1 MNIKKAFTIS
11 LAIILAFSLTSCSK
25 STNDANNNQT
35 SQTETSSLKQQF
47 TSENWEDF
55 LILLE
60 SDVEALISYRAAKG
74 PTQHGTATDEELA
87 EESELNQTIT
97 DKLAFSEELL
107 SSLSEEDKTIFLED
121 RSRIL
126 EKMA

>member
-11 LAIILAFSLTSCSK
+11 LAITLVFSLTACSK
-25 STNDANNNQT
+25 NTSDTNNNQT
-35 SQTETSSLKQQF
+35 SQTETSSLELQF

-60 SDVEALISYRAAKG
+60 SDVDALVSYQAEKG
-74 PTQHGTATDEELA
+74 PTQHGTATDGELA
-87 EESELNQTIT
+87 EESKLNQAIT
-97 DKLAFSEELL
+97 DKITFSEELL
-107 SSLSEEDKTIFLED
+107 SSLSEEDKTTFLEV

-126 EKMA
+126 AKMA